1 MDCIRFRVPV
11 PTGGRFMGLFRL
23 VGVVPALIGVAAI
36 IGLAIRSDEVE
47 IKLCSAAQTFAE
59 LSDECLH
66 TTPFWSPYLVAAA
79 MIAAGLAWMFW
90 PKRGIG
96 KTARLAI
103 KGPRLHQYPPDQWY
117 TTSFCRMAV
126 HNHGPVDANNVRI
139 HLLNIEPRPRHSSW
153 LADYPYPVARVGQPI
168 ETSGCA
174 LDRGA
179 DELFQIACGW
189 KNARGEFMAGL
200 DTKSAFHNPTPIDP
214 DERWELTYEVTA
226 DNAEAITFLLEMFVE
241 GGAVAMRRRN
251 WRGSRAATLGFS
263 RDRYNFQTRLEELRR

>member
-1 MDCIRFRVPV
+1 
-11 PTGGRFMGLFRL
+11 MGPSRL
-23 VGVVPALIGVAAI
+23 VGVVPALIGAATI
-36 IGLAIRSDEVE
+36 IALAIRSDEVE
-47 IKLCSAAQTFAE
+47 IKLCSAAQRFAE
-59 LSDECLH
+59 LPDECLH
-66 TTPFWSPYLVAAA
+66 GMPVWLPYLVAAA
-79 MIAAGLAWMFW
+79 LIAAGLAWMFW

-103 KGPRLHQYPPDQWY
+103 KGPRLHQYPPDQSH

-126 HNHGPVDANNVRI
+126 HNNGAAAANNVRI
-139 HLLNIEPRPRHSSW
+139 RLHNIEPRPRHSSW
-153 LADYPYPVARVGQPI
+153 SADYPYPVARVGQPI

-174 LDRGA
+174 IDRGA

-200 DTKSAFHNPTPIDP
+200 DTKSAFHNPTPIEP

-251 WRGSRAATLGFS
+251 WRGSRAATLGLS
-263 RDRYNFQTRLEELRR
+263 RDRYNFQTLLEELRR